1 MAVALLE
8 FCYKS
13 HSEAKRAKIP
23 LSDAMKAKARLTIG
37 VGRDYDNGRVSII
50 LISQVHTSSN
60 YMPVSKVFRTIK
72 NLL

>member
-1 MAVALLE
+1 MAVAMLE

-37 VGRDYDNGRVSII
+37 VGRDFDNGRVG
-50 LISQVHTSSN
+50 
-60 YMPVSKVFRTIK
+60 MMAEM
-72 NLL
+72 